1 MTNETKIQAQTIID
15 AIRLMATTYEKV
27 TGTENDELDSILYSV
42 HVVMT
47 SDGFD
52 DAEILGTA
60 FGCLQMATMQM
71 QNIL

>member
-52 DAEILGTA
+52 DAEILATA